1 MSRPIAVYSYNRPNY
16 LHQTLQALQPQTN
29 GAEVFLFQDGPINH
43 PQDVTA
49 VTNSINV
56 FKKFFPNSKTFESPI
71 NLGVAFNQKRG
82 REFIFDNFDS
92 AIFVEDDI
100 VLNPYY
106 IEQLNLLMDKFQ
118 DDQDIG
124 MISCFGESH
133 RHTDVFDK
141 CKHLIKHSDWK
152 VCQEKNKHKFMQMEH
167 LWAYGYY
174 KTAYEKVKDFMDQ
187 YYALIPTN
195 YAMRPHQEIYNFVSR
210 HGIDPSKIV
219 SSQDSVLSA
228 SLIKH
233 GIIKLS
239 TFTLNAKYVG
249 EWGVHSRPDNYAQHW
264 KYVIPY
270 NQKVT
275 DFEWDEDIK
284 KSILEVCKS
293 KSLA

>member
-1 MSRPIAVYSYNRPNY
+1 MRCARI
-16 LHQTLQALQPQTN
+16 
-29 GAEVFLFQDGPINH
+29 
-43 PQDVTA
+43 
-49 VTNSINV
+49 
-56 FKKFFPNSKTFESPI
+56 KK
-71 NLGVAFNQKRG
+71 
-82 REFIFDNFDS
+82 
-92 AIFVEDDI
+92 
-100 VLNPYY
+100 
-106 IEQLNLLMDKFQ
+106 
-118 DDQDIG
+118 
-124 MISCFGESH
+124 
-133 RHTDVFDK
+133 
-141 CKHLIKHSDWK
+141 
-152 VCQEKNKHKFMQMEH
+152 
-167 LWAYGYY
+167 
-174 KTAYEKVKDFMDQ
+174 
-187 YYALIPTN
+187 
-195 YAMRPHQEIYNFVSR
+195 IYNFVSR